1 MMKTFLAVVLF
12 CASTFAQKVDADLP
26 HAKTTLT
33 TEQCTADA
41 RLWREPKSVD
51 SITYSVLLGESDEM
65 AACLKLAKN
74 DVAQQ
79 WLYLLTDDVLA
90 IAERDRLQSFMLRHG
105 NPLEFA
111 HEDAAG
117 VR

>member
-1 MMKTFLAVVLF
+1 MKAFLAVLLF
-12 CASTFAQKVDADLP
+12 CASAFAQKVDANLP
-26 HAKTTLT
+26 HAKATLT
-33 TEQCTADA
+33 AEQCATDA

-51 SITYSVLLGESDEM
+51 SATYSVLLAESDEM
-65 AACLKLAKN
+65 NACLKLAKN

-90 IAERDRLQSFMLRHG
+90 IAERDRLQSFMVRRG
-105 NPLEFA
+105 NPVEFA
-111 HEDAAG
+111 QEDAAG

>member
-1 MMKTFLAVVLF
+1 MKAFLGVLLLTT
-12 CASTFAQKVDADLP
+12 ASFAQKVDADLP

-33 TEQCTADA
+33 TEQCTVDA

-51 SITYSVLLGESDEM
+51 SITYGVLLGESDEM
-65 AACLKLAKN
+65 TACLKLAKN

-79 WLYLLTDDVLA
+79 WLYLFTDDVLA
-90 IAERDRLQSFMLRHG
+90 IAERDRLQSFMVRRG
-105 NPLEFA
+105 NPVEFA
-111 HEDAAG
+111 QEDAAG